1 MRRVCFP
8 YLTAWT
14 LAAGFCAIGNAN
26 AQEFSRLGGI
36 VQTASGRAHSCAL
49 TREGMVGCWGR
60 NEFGQLGVGEA
71 STQPRTTPV
80 PVRGLPEPA
89 RFIAAGL
96 AHSCAIGAS
105 GAAFCWGWN
114 AFGQLGDG
122 SEQDRSVATPVAG
135 LPTEV
140 VALSLGY
147 SHSCALTRDGETWC
161 WGGNGNGQLGD
172 DSRSDRSQP
181 AAVQAL
187 PEPSLRIDAGSAHSC
202 AIGVSGSVR
211 CWGANQT
218 GQLGDG
224 SSSDRLLPVPV
235 RGLSAP
241 ARDLAAGNVLSC
253 AIVEGGAV
261 ECWGGLGFALL
272 GDGSIDG
279 RTVAG
284 PVPEMASGY
293 AAIDAGDFH
302 VCAADAEGAVRC
314 FGDSLSG
321 QLGGAGI
328 EETFATVQVLGLLPE
343 VHGLSAGGH
352 HSCAHSRR
360 GLVQC
365 WGLNTDGQLGNGQA
379 TLRLVPTPLS
389 DPGRVYRQVA
399 GGSFHSCGLTL
410 QGAVRCWGGNNQQQL
425 GHGDDPLPLR
435 PTPVEVQGLQ
445 ADVQSIAVG
454 FDHGCA
460 ISSDGGVKCW
470 GYNQDGQLGDGS
482 GQNQAAAV
490 EVSGLSSGIRALA
503 LGRAHSCAL
512 HERGSVLCWG
522 GNAHGQLG
530 IGEATDAATPREVQ
544 GLPGPAR
551 FIAAGQFHSCAISAA
566 GALYCWG
573 LNADGQLGDGSRSD
587 RLRATPV
594 SGAASGVSRV
604 ALGAQHS
611 CALSDSG
618 AVACWGGAL
627 FGLLLGDGSEQD
639 RLVPAPV
646 PTLSGGIVEL
656 SLGDAHS
663 CALDLRG
670 GVRCWGSNF
679 LGAIGDNSQISR
691 RVPTAVAGLGRG
703 TAQIELGNGHSCA
716 VNGAGRVLC
725 WGDNSFAQLGDGT
738 AFGQPRP
745 QTVVINDLARR
756 INAVTASA
764 DGDSAKAALDATGRY
779 VVFESAAGNLADGD
793 DDAASDV
800 FRVDRETGTVERVSL
815 DDDGAVIDGAARLPA
830 LTGDGQRVLFV
841 ARDAAVKRVHGESAK
856 QAAAR
861 RKGDGSSVYLRNMLT
876 GTTQQVAPTS
886 VEPEA
891 EDAEQAAPQISAAGN
906 AVVYT
911 DVPID
916 PAQGTP
922 GVPQVY
928 WLPVFDD
935 GGKVLE
941 FGTPICVSCK
951 SIGASGQPGSSNTDG
966 PAGAPTVSA
975 DGQWVAWQT
984 AAKNASETS
993 SACPE
998 ASSQVLLQNM
1008 LTGSSQVISPPA
1020 ETAAEQC
1027 GDAGSSAP
1035 SIDDAG
1041 SLIAFESDHAHA
1053 DDDANELGDVYL
1065 WSAGALERVSVAP
1078 DGADPAGSSG
1088 QATISGDGSQIAF
1101 VSAAPNLDLSL
1112 PDNNDLPDVHVAS
1125 LEDDAISRLS
1135 QSGSGGEADA
1145 AAASPALN
1153 FDGSQ
1158 IAFDSSARLLGGLT
1172 GTTNNVFTRSN
1183 PLDGGK
1189 RSATWWLA
1197 SESGW
1202 GITVFDQGSVLAPTW
1217 FTYDADGEPTWFIA
1231 AGAFE
1236 QPDGSYRGDLFRF
1249 TGTPFAQIDGP
1260 AAQTVTPVGAL
1271 TLRYSG
1277 EDELA
1282 FDYSVDGISQS
1293 KTLRRFPFGAR
1304 TFACSTSTTQS
1315 RADAANYTD
1324 LWTGAGTD
1332 AGWGLTL
1339 FHVDDLLVA
1348 IWYTYDTDGEA
1359 VFFLLTTTRQP
1370 DGSFSGEVFRQQDG
1384 TPFSAIDEAAPSP
1397 GADIIGS
1404 ASLRFIDGETA
1415 DFRYQIGAVDQ
1426 TQRIIRL
1433 LVGNEANLCRSED
1446 AAPQ

>member
-1 MRRVCFP
+1 MRRACLP

-14 LAAGFCAIGNAN
+14 LAACLAGASCVH
-26 AQEFSRLGGI
+26 AQDFSRLGGV

-49 TREGMVGCWGR
+49 TRDGLVGCWGR

-96 AHSCAIGAS
+96 AHTCAIGVS
-105 GAAFCWGWN
+105 GATFCWGWN
-114 AFGQLGDG
+114 AFGQLGNG
-122 SEQDRSVATPVAG
+122 STDDRSIATPIAG
-135 LPTEV
+135 LPADV
-140 VALSLGY
+140 VMLSLGY
-147 SHSCALTRDGETWC
+147 IHSCALTRDGETWC

-172 DSRSDRSQP
+172 DSRSDRPQP
-181 AAVQAL
+181 APVRAL

-202 AIGVSGSVR
+202 AIGASGGVR
-211 CWGANQT
+211 CWGANDNA
-218 GQLGDG
+218 QLGDD
-224 SSSDRLLPVPV
+224 STNQRLLPVPV

-241 ARDLAAGNVLSC
+241 AREIAAGNVLSC
-253 AIVEGGAV
+253 AVVEGGAV

-272 GDGSIDG
+272 GDGSVEG
-279 RTVAG
+279 RTRAG
-284 PVPEMASGY
+284 PVPEMVSGY

-302 VCAADAEGAVRC
+302 VCATDLDGAVRC

-328 EETFATVQVLGLLPE
+328 EETFSTVQVLGLLPE
-343 VHGLSAGGH
+343 VRGLSAGGH
-352 HSCAHSRR
+352 HSCAHTRR

-365 WGLNTDGQLGNGQA
+365 WGLNTDGQLGNGRA
-379 TLRLVPTPLS
+379 TLRLVPSALS
-389 DPGRVYRQVA
+389 DPGRTYRQVA
-399 GGSFHSCGLTL
+399 GGSFHSCGLTV

-435 PTPVEVQGLQ
+435 LTPVEVQGLQ

-460 ISSDGGVKCW
+460 ITSSGAAKCW

-482 GQNQAAAV
+482 GQNQAGAV
-490 EVSGLSSGIRALA
+490 EVSGLSSGVRALA
-503 LGRAHSCAL
+503 LGRQHSCAL
-512 HERGSVLCWG
+512 NQRGSVLCWG

-530 IGEATDAATPREVQ
+530 TGATDNAPTPREVQ

-551 FIAAGQFHSCAISAA
+551 FIAAGQFHSCAISET

-573 LNADGQLGDGSRSD
+573 LNADGQLGDGSRND

-594 SGAASGVSRV
+594 SGAAGGISRV
-604 ALGAQHS
+604 ALGSQHS
-611 CALSDSG
+611 CALSDDG
-618 AVACWGGAL
+618 AVACWGAAL

-646 PTLSGGIVEL
+646 PALPGGIVNL

-663 CALDLRG
+663 CVLDLRG

-691 RVPTAVAGLGRG
+691 PLPTPVAGLARNA
-703 TAQIELGNGHSCA
+703 AQIELGNGHSCA
-716 VNGAGRVLC
+716 LSDAGRVLC
-725 WGDNSFAQLGDGT
+725 WGDNSFGQLGDGS

-756 INAVTASA
+756 ISAVTASA
-764 DGDSAKAALDATGRY
+764 DGDSAKAALDAAGRY
-779 VVFESAAGNLADGD
+779 VVFESAAGNLVDGD
-793 DDAASDV
+793 ADAASDV
-800 FRVDRETGTVERVSL
+800 FRLDRETGAVERVSL
-815 DDDGAVIDGAARLPA
+815 DDDGAPIEGAARLPA

-841 ARDAAVKRVHGESAK
+841 ARDAAVKRVHGESPK
-856 QAAAR
+856 QSAAR

-876 GTTQQVAPTS
+876 GTTQQVAATNVAPDA
-886 VEPEA
+886 EEA
-891 EDAEQAAPQISAAGN
+891 EQSAPQVSASGN

-911 DVPID
+911 DLPID
-916 PAQGTP
+916 QAQGTP
-922 GVPQVY
+922 AVQQVY
-928 WLPVFDD
+928 WIPLLDD
-935 GGKVLE
+935 GGEVPE
-941 FGTPICVSCK
+941 IGTPVCVSCK
-951 SIGASGQPGSSNTDG
+951 SFDTNGRQVSTNTDG
-966 PAGAPTVSA
+966 PAAAPAVSA

-984 AAKNASETS
+984 AAKNASEAPA
-993 SACPE
+993 ACPE
-998 ASSQVLLQNM
+998 ADSQVLLQNM

-1020 ETAAEQC
+1020 DTAAGQC

-1035 SIDDAG
+1035 DIDDSGA
-1041 SLIAFESDHAHA
+1041 LVVFESDHAHDA
-1053 DDDANELGDVYL
+1053 GDANELGDVYL
-1065 WSAGALERVSVAP
+1065 WSGGELSRISAAP

-1088 QATISGDGSQIAF
+1088 QAAISGDGSQIAF

-1112 PDNNDLPDVHVAS
+1112 PDNNDLADVHVAS
-1125 LEDDAISRLS
+1125 LEDESISRLS

-1145 AAASPALN
+1145 AAASPTFN

-1172 GTTNNVFTRSN
+1172 GTTNNIFTRSN

-1189 RSATWWLA
+1189 RSATWWVD

-1249 TGTPFAQIDGP
+1249 TGTPFAEIDGP
-1260 AAQTVTPVGAL
+1260 AAQTITPVGTL
-1271 TLRYSG
+1271 SLRYSG

-1282 FDYSVDGISQS
+1282 FDYTVDGISQS
-1293 KTLRRFPFGAR
+1293 KSLSRFPFGAR

-1324 LWTGAGTD
+1324 LWTGADPD

-1370 DGSFSGEVFRQQDG
+1370 DGSFAGAVFRQQDG
-1384 TPFSAIDEAAPSP
+1384 TPFSAIDEALPSP
-1397 GADIIGS
+1397 GEDIIGS

-1415 DFRYQIGAVDQ
+1415 DFRYVLGGVDQ
-1426 TQRIIRL
+1426 TRRIQRL
-1433 LVGNEANLCRSED
+1433 LVGNEANICRSED
-1446 AAPQ
+1446 AAPR